1 MTTRIILTDDLEPNA
16 KGEVSTLSFTYE
28 GVAYEIDLSEDNQS
42 KLNKL
47 LEPYI
52 TVARVVDTGSVRQLP
67 KRQLR
72 RSASDPDPKAIRAW
86 AASHGKE
93 VSPRGRIP
101 IDLVAEFK
109 AAGN

>member
-1 MTTRIILTDDLEPNA
+1 MPNA
-16 KGEVSTLSFTYE
+16 KGEVSTLSFTYD
-28 GVAYEIDLSEDNQS
+28 GVAYEIDLTEDNQS
-42 KLNKL
+42 KLNRL

-52 TVARVVDTGSVRQLP
+52 TVARVVDTVSVRQLP

-72 RSASDPDPKAIRAW
+72 RSANDPDPKVIRAR

-101 IDLVAEFK
+101 IDLVAEFQT
-109 AAGN
+109 ARN